1 MLSRQEHALSSAG
14 GSVSQLTPEAVDELV
29 KVSDPVS
36 ERIIKLTAKYNA
48 IEDCM
53 AAVKKAYDKE
63 KIPLNDFLKTIRELS
78 FK

>member
-1 MLSRQEHALSSAG
+1 
-14 GSVSQLTPEAVDELV
+14 LV

-63 KIPLNDFLKTIRELS
+63 KIPLGDFLKTIRELS